1 MYVEILKRDRE
12 QVSPV
17 QSAENTHVRPS
28 CPTIADSFQVVLG
41 VHQSLL
47 TSISFNLLRSV
58 AGPVLD
64 LGLRSKVAVVPASS
78 KGIGLGVAKVLATEG
93 CKVVISSRD
102 QDSISKAR
110 DAIVKETGNRDVFS
124 VKADLTVKAD
134 IDLLVDQSTSKFGTI
149 DILAYNTGPP
159 KPGTFADLS
168 GADWEQGVRLLLM
181 SAVWLTKRVVPG
193 MVKKKCGRLIYITSS
208 TLRQPVPNLV
218 LSNTVRL
225 SLAGLSKSLALEYA
239 SKGIT
244 SNGIMQGHILTDRQ
258 SQVAQDVSSRTGK
271 SLDEAMKQ
279 MLQDVPAGR
288 YGLTEEVGYLVAFL
302 ASEKASYING
312 TMLAIDGGLIRSVF

>member
-1 MYVEILKRDRE
+1 
-12 QVSPV
+12 
-17 QSAENTHVRPS
+17 
-28 CPTIADSFQVVLG
+28 
-41 VHQSLL
+41 
-47 TSISFNLLRSV
+47 
-58 AGPVLD
+58 LD
-64 LGLRSKVAVVPASS
+64 LGLKNKVALVTASS
-78 KGIGLGVAKVLATEG
+78 KGIGLGVAKVLAAEG

-102 QDSISKAR
+102 QDSISSAR
-110 DAIVKETGNRDVFS
+110 DAIARETGNNTVHP
-124 VKADLTVKAD
+124 VKADLTIKAD
-134 IDLLVDQSTSKFGTI
+134 IDNLVSEAKSKFGTI

-159 KPGTFADLS
+159 KPGTFDDLS
-168 GADWEQGVRLLLM
+168 DADWEYGVKLLLM
-181 SAVWLTKRVVPG
+181 SAVLLTKKVVPE
-193 MVKKKCGRLIYITSS
+193 MVRKKWGRLIYITSS

-258 SQVAQDVSSRTGK
+258 RQVAKDTSSRTGK
-271 SLDEAMKQ
+271 SLDEAMKH

-288 YGLTEEVGYLVAFL
+288 YGLAEEVGYLVAFL
-302 ASEKASYING
+302 ASERASYLNG

>member
-1 MYVEILKRDRE
+1 ME
-12 QVSPV
+12 
-17 QSAENTHVRPS
+17 
-28 CPTIADSFQVVLG
+28 
-41 VHQSLL
+41 
-47 TSISFNLLRSV
+47 
-58 AGPVLD
+58 GPILD
-64 LGLRSKVAVVPASS
+64 LGLRSKVAVVPAAS

-110 DAIVKETGNRDVFS
+110 DAIVKETGNKDVFS
-124 VKADLTVKAD
+124 VKADLAIKAD
-134 IDLLVDQSTSKFGTI
+134 VGVLVDQATGKFGTI

-168 GADWEQGVRLLLM
+168 DTDWEQGVRLLLM

-193 MVKKKCGRLIYITSS
+193 MVQKKWGRLIYITSS

-225 SLAGLSKSLALEYA
+225 SLAGLSKSLALEYG

-258 SQVAQDVSSRTGK
+258 RQVAQDVSSRTGK
-271 SLDEAMKQ
+271 NLDEAMKQ
-279 MLQDVPAGR
+279 MLYDVPAGR

>member
-1 MYVEILKRDRE
+1 ME
-12 QVSPV
+12 
-17 QSAENTHVRPS
+17 
-28 CPTIADSFQVVLG
+28 
-41 VHQSLL
+41 
-47 TSISFNLLRSV
+47 
-58 AGPVLD
+58 
-64 LGLRSKVAVVPASS
+64 LGLKNKVALVPASS
-78 KGIGLGVAKVLATEG
+78 RGIGLGVAKVLAAEG
-93 CKVVISSRD
+93 CKVVISSRG
-102 QDSISKAR
+102 QDSIERAR
-110 DAIVKETGNRDVFS
+110 DVIVKETGNSNVFP

-134 IDLLVDQSTSKFGTI
+134 VDLLVDKAASKFGPI

-159 KPGTFADLS
+159 KPGTFTDLND
-168 GADWEQGVRLLLM
+168 ADWEQGVKLLLM
-181 SAVWLTKRVVPG
+181 SAVWLTKRIVPQ
-193 MVKKKCGRLIYITSS
+193 MVQRKWGRLIYITSS

-244 SNGIMQGHILTDRQ
+244 SNGVMQGHILTDRQ
-258 SQVAQDVSSRTGK
+258 RQVAQDVSSRTGK
-271 SLDEAMKQ
+271 GVDEAVKQ

-288 YGLTEEVGYLVAFL
+288 YGLAEEVGYLVAFL